1 MKKEKRQKR
10 LKRNFLLIRIISLNV
25 LLLLFCLNNLTAQT
39 AEKVQTNKIK
49 ITGKVTDENGEVLPG
64 VSVSVKGTAFG
75 TVVDTYGMYSIEVPA
90 GSALTFNMIG
100 FAEENEAIEGRHEIN
115 VVMKD
120 ESLVL
125 ENIVVVGYGTQKK
138 VSLVASI
145 SSIDTKEIS
154 RMATT
159 SVSNAISG
167 RIPGII
173 TRQTSGEP
181 GFEAA
186 KIYVRGMSS
195 WVNNAPL
202 ILVDGVER
210 DINSVNPSDI
220 ESFSILKDASA
231 TAVYGVKGAN
241 GVILIN
247 TKRGK
252 SGKPQIT
259 FRTETAILN
268 SLSQRNYIDG
278 YEYALLMNEGKTNSG
293 ITTGLWTEEELEKFR
308 TGSDPYLY
316 PNVDWVSEVLKPT
329 SAQNINNLSVSG
341 GNDIVRYYINV
352 GYSYQDGIYRQD
364 TSNDFNTNA
373 VVNRYNY
380 RSNIDINLTKDL
392 AIDLGIGGIIDDRNY
407 PGAGAAG
414 ILDGLRDTGP
424 IAFPK
429 LNPDGSIAGINMYV
443 GSNPWGQATQSGY
456 SDEHLSTIQ
465 STFGAKWDLS
475 TLITKGLSIK
485 GRFSFDFYHANKA
498 LRYKVFGVKEY
509 LGKNELGEDM
519 YNVNREEQGMGYS
532 IGQNSNRSIYMDLGL
547 NYDRTFG
554 DHYVSGLLLFNRR
567 SHDNLSAGTT
577 IANLP
582 ARNQGIASRLTY
594 NYVQRYF
601 LEFNAGYNGSENF
614 PKGKRMG
621 FFPAVSLGWLV
632 SNESFWNN
640 NSFVSNLKFRASHG
654 KVGNDNVGGARF
666 LYLTSMNKNNGD
678 QYAVWGTDHIRE
690 NSITEAQMG
699 YNNVTW
705 ETATKTNLGFDLG
718 LWNGRITLQ
727 TDFFNENREGILIQ
741 RQSVPSATG
750 FQGASILYG
759 NLGVANNKGMDGL
772 LEIKTRT
779 SSGLFYSFRVNATYA
794 HNEIVKNDRPTPLY
808 PNLSELGHPI
818 GQNFGLVALG
828 FFETQEEADNWLDQS
843 ALGGRPGPGD
853 IKYADVNENGIIDVS
868 DTKAI
873 GYPRTPEFMFGFGGT
888 LEYKGI
894 DFSAFFS
901 GATNTSV
908 FFEGRSFYPFDNGM
922 GYFNIFQEY
931 YDNRWIPNADN
942 SHAKYPRVIDGPN
955 VQTNRR
961 STVWLQD
968 ASYLRLKNLE
978 IGYTLPKNWVKAI
991 KLSDLRVFVNGTN
1004 LYTWDKINHTIDP
1017 ESDNWYP
1024 IQRAFNFG
1032 LSVNF

>member
-1 MKKEKRQKR
+1 MEERRKKLGKNVPRIKT
-10 LKRNFLLIRIISLNV
+10 FLM
-25 LLLLFCLNNLTAQT
+25 LLLLFLCLSNIHAQGNLGAIRD
-39 AEKVQTNKIK
+39 NKIRVN
-49 ITGKVTDENGEVLPG
+49 GSVTDEEGQPLIG
-64 VSVSVKGTAFG
+64 TTVSVKGTAYG
-75 TVVDTYGMYSIEVPA
+75 TAANLDGKYSIEVPA
-90 GSALTFNMIG
+90 NSTLTFNMIG
-100 FAEENEAIEGRHEIN
+100 YAEVNEPIEGRSEIN

-120 ESLVL
+120 ETSVL
-125 ENIVVVGYGTQKK
+125 SDVVVVGYGTQKK

-145 SSIDTKEIS
+145 SSIETKEIA
-154 RMATT
+154 RMPTT
-159 SVSNAISG
+159 SVTNAISG

-186 KIYVRGMSS
+186 QIYVRGMSS
-195 WVNNAPL
+195 WVANSPL

-210 DINSVNPSDI
+210 DINMVNPADI
-220 ESFSILKDASA
+220 ESFSVLKDASA

-252 SGKPQIT
+252 AGKPVIS

-293 ITTGLWTEEELEKFR
+293 VTTGLWTEEELEKFR
-308 TGSDPYLY
+308 THSDPYLY

-329 SAQNINNLSVSG
+329 SMQNINNLNVSG

-352 GYSYQDGIYRQD
+352 GYSYQNGIYRQD
-364 TSNDFNTNA
+364 PANDFNTNA
-373 VVNRYNY
+373 AVNRYNY
-380 RSNIDINLTKDL
+380 RSNIDINLTKDIT
-392 AIDLGIGGIIDDRNY
+392 IDLGIGGIIDDRNY

-414 ILDGLRDTGP
+414 VLNGLRDTGP

-429 LNPDGSIAGINMYV
+429 LNPDGSVAGINMYI
-443 GSNPWGQATQSGY
+443 GSNPWGQATQTGY
-456 SDEHLSTIQ
+456 SNEHLSTIQ
-465 STFGAKWDLS
+465 STFGTKWDLS

-509 LGKNELGEDM
+509 LGQDEFGEDI
-519 YNVNREEQGMGYS
+519 YNIHQEDQAMGYS
-532 IGQNSNRSIYMDLGL
+532 IEQNSNRSVYMDLGL

-554 DHYVSGLLLFNRR
+554 NHYVSGLLLFNRR
-567 SHDNLSAGTT
+567 SYDNLSAGTT

-582 ARNQGIASRLTY
+582 ARNQGMAARVTY
-594 NYVQRYF
+594 NYLQRYF

-621 FFPAVSLGWLV
+621 FFPAVSLGWLL
-632 SNESFWNN
+632 SGEDFWNAG
-640 NSFVSNLKFRASHG
+640 SFFSNLKLRASHG
-654 KVGNDNVGGARF
+654 KVGNDQIGGARF
-666 LYLTSMNKNNGD
+666 LYLTSMNKNNWD
-678 QYAVWGTDHIRE
+678 QYAVWGTDHILE
-690 NSITEAQMG
+690 NSVTEAQMG
-699 YNNVTW
+699 YDNVTW
-705 ETATKTNLGFDLG
+705 ETAAKTNLGLDLG
-718 LWNGRITLQ
+718 LWNNRITLQ
-727 TDFFNENREGILIQ
+727 ADFFNEDREGILIQ

-750 FQGASILYG
+750 FQGTSILYG
-759 NLGVANNKGMDGL
+759 NLGAANNKGMDGL
-772 LEIKTRT
+772 IEIKTRV
-779 SSGLFYSFRVNATYA
+779 SSNLFYSFRVNATYA
-794 HNEIVKNDRPTPLY
+794 HNKITKNDKPEPLY
-808 PNLSELGHPI
+808 PNLSEIGHPI
-818 GQNFGLVALG
+818 GQGFGYVALG

-843 ALGGRPGPGD
+843 ALGGKPGAGD
-853 IKYADVNENGIIDVS
+853 IKYKDVNGNGVIDLS
-868 DTKAI
+868 DTEAI
-873 GYPRTPEFMFGFGGT
+873 GFPRTPEFMFGFGGT
-888 LEYKGI
+888 IEYKGI

-901 GATNTSV
+901 GATNASV
-908 FFEGRSFYPFDNGM
+908 FFEGRAFYPFDNGM
-922 GYFNIFQEY
+922 GYFNIYQEY
-931 YDNRWIPNADN
+931 YDNRWIPGADN
-942 SHAKYPRVIDGPN
+942 RDAKYPRVIDGPN

-961 STVWLQD
+961 STIWMQD

-978 IGYTLPKNWVKAI
+978 IGYTLPKNWVRTI
-991 KLSDLRVFVNGTN
+991 RLSDLRVFVNGTN

-1032 LSVNF
+1032 LSINF